1 MYSTLVGKMAQI
13 PLPSAAAQLISELA
27 VPVLTPYE
35 LAAHLSELIRVG
47 EYKGTRVK
55 TRLSRLTKKKYNG
68 LVDALITIG
77 VIKAKGFSHYAKYFK
92 TPLYKST
99 THEEIVCILDRFC
112 YLSHLSAMFFYG
124 LTIRIPDSIFITTK
138 ANQDWKSSALK
149 VMKSELGDAFEDFE
163 AEKLPRMTMQH
174 IEKIRSRVINT
185 YVTKRY
191 GEFRILHDKKF
202 RIATI
207 GQTFLDMLRE
217 PNLCGGIYHVIE
229 VYRSYAKQYAKAIID
244 EIDVSGSAVDKVR
257 AGYLLDEVCGISNG
271 KVDSWLMFA
280 QRGGSRKLDPGSDY
294 YHVYS
299 EKWKLSLNVEGVFD
313 YDD

>member
-1 MYSTLVGKMAQI
+1 MAQI

-35 LAAHLSELIRVG
+35 LAVHLSELIRVG

-55 TRLSRLTKKKYNG
+55 TRLSHLTKKKYNS
-68 LVDALITIG
+68 LVDGLIAIG
-77 VIKAKGFSHYAKYFK
+77 VIKPKGFSHYAKYFK
-92 TPLYKST
+92 TPLYKSA
-99 THEEIVCILDRFC
+99 THEEILCMLDRFC

-124 LTIRIPDSIFITTK
+124 LTVRIPDNIFVTTK
-138 ANQDWKSSALK
+138 ANQDWKSAAIK
-149 VMKSELGDAFEDFE
+149 VMKSELGDFFDEFNT
-163 AEKLPRMTMQH
+163 EKLPHMTRQH
-174 IEKIRSRVINT
+174 VDKINGRVINI

-217 PNLCGGIYHVIE
+217 PSLCGGIYHVIE
-229 VYRSYAKQYAKAIID
+229 AYRSYAKQYSKAIVD
-244 EIDVSGSAVDKVR
+244 EIDASGSAVDKVR
-257 AGYLLDEVCGISNG
+257 AGYILDEVCGISNS
-271 KVDSWLMFA
+271 KVDSWLMYA
-280 QRGGSRKLDPGSDY
+280 QRGGSRKLDPASDY

-299 EKWKLSLNVEGVFD
+299 EKWKLSLNVEGIFD